1 MDDDSSCLDQ
11 TEGEIIPDFSS
22 MSLPGITQ
30 GDPQDE
36 PGCQEGTSQGSADLR
51 TPGLAAMVANW
62 HFDDLAPL
70 PGSLDNH
77 FRWPAKGHFFH
88 IQLL

>member
-36 PGCQEGTSQGSADLR
+36 PGCQEGTSQGSADL
-51 TPGLAAMVANW
+51 
-62 HFDDLAPL
+62 
-70 PGSLDNH
+70 
-77 FRWPAKGHFFH
+77 
-88 IQLL
+88 